1 MANKN
6 FDPKLVTFL
15 KVDIRQYPAKVFSL
29 DFIHAHGFTEYS
41 LLAYS
46 YHSDNQVSFRAAW
59 LLEHICIQQPALLSS
74 IYNVLINRLS
84 EQNHWGTIRSYTK
97 IVMLATDV
105 KTAIPHTSYQEE
117 VLIEQCFNWLI
128 NPRCPVAVIVNCF
141 DILYNLRK
149 RNPWIEEELKAQI
162 QHLLKK
168 PTPALASR
176 AKRIMK
182 RIG

>member
-1 MANKN
+1 MANKDL
-6 FDPKLVTFL
+6 DPKLVTFL
-15 KVDIRQYPAKVFSL
+15 KVNIRQYPAKVFSL
-29 DFIHAHGFTEYS
+29 DFIHTHGFTVYS

-59 LLEHICIQQPALLSS
+59 LLEHVCIQQPALISS
-74 IYNVLINRLS
+74 ICNVLINRLS

-105 KTAIPHTSYQEE
+105 KTAIPHTSDQEE

-128 NPRCPVAVIVNCF
+128 NPSCPVAVVVNCF

-149 RNPWIEEELKAQI
+149 KNPWIEDELKAQI
-162 QHLLKK
+162 QHLLKN

-176 AKRIMK
+176 ANRILKRIS
-182 RIG
+182 